1 MTKDD
6 YASLHLF
13 LEEAEALLQKWERL
27 MDVVTEIESIQLRLG
42 EVGRIERMMQLLDMF
57 EAQNYMLKDFLTID
71 DAAMYLNLS
80 KSTIYKMTSRGEL
93 PCYKPNSKTL
103 FLKREEVNDW
113 IQGRKHLSES
123 ELNQIAER
131 YAQQLVKPN
140 IRKPGTPHF
149 KKRK

>member
-1 MTKDD
+1 MTKDN

-27 MDVVTEIESIQLRLG
+27 MDVVTEIESIQFRLG
-42 EVGRIERMMQLLDMF
+42 EVGRIDRMMQLLDMF
-57 EAQNYMLKDFLTID
+57 EAQNYMLKDFLTVD

-103 FLKREEVNDW
+103 FLFFDLIVSYFRINLKSFRYFKVFCLLYF
-113 IQGRKHLSES
+113 ILK
-123 ELNQIAER
+123 LNSLLIS
-131 YAQQLVKPN
+131 
-140 IRKPGTPHF
+140 
-149 KKRK
+149 

>member
-42 EVGRIERMMQLLDMF
+42 EVGRIDRMMQLLDMF
-57 EAQNYMLKDFLTID
+57 EAQNYMLKDFLTVD

-103 FLKREEVNDW
+103 FLLDGNYITISRNVPYSHPTCLLVQDV
-113 IQGRKHLSES
+113 
-123 ELNQIAER
+123 
-131 YAQQLVKPN
+131 QQDDQRQSCQML
-140 IRKPGTPHF
+140 
-149 KKRK
+149 

>member
-42 EVGRIERMMQLLDMF
+42 EVGRIERMMKLLDMF
-57 EAQNYMLKDFLTID
+57 EAQNYMLKGFLTVD

-80 KSTIYKMTSRGEL
+80 KSTIYKMTSRGE
-93 PCYKPNSKTL
+93 
-103 FLKREEVNDW
+103 
-113 IQGRKHLSES
+113 
-123 ELNQIAER
+123 
-131 YAQQLVKPN
+131 
-140 IRKPGTPHF
+140 
-149 KKRK
+149 

>member
-42 EVGRIERMMQLLDMF
+42 EVGRIERMMKLLDMF
-57 EAQNYMLKDFLTID
+57 EAQNYMLKDFLTVD

-80 KSTIYKMTSRGEL
+80 KSTIYKMTSRGE
-93 PCYKPNSKTL
+93 
-103 FLKREEVNDW
+103 
-113 IQGRKHLSES
+113 
-123 ELNQIAER
+123 
-131 YAQQLVKPN
+131 
-140 IRKPGTPHF
+140 
-149 KKRK
+149 

>member
-42 EVGRIERMMQLLDMF
+42 EVGRIDRMMQLLDMF
-57 EAQNYMLKDFLTID
+57 EAQNYMLKDFLTVD

-80 KSTIYKMTSRGEL
+80 KSTIYKMTSRGE
-93 PCYKPNSKTL
+93 
-103 FLKREEVNDW
+103 
-113 IQGRKHLSES
+113 
-123 ELNQIAER
+123 
-131 YAQQLVKPN
+131 
-140 IRKPGTPHF
+140 
-149 KKRK
+149 

>member
-57 EAQNYMLKDFLTID
+57 EAQNYMLKDFLTVD

-80 KSTIYKMTSRGEL
+80 KSTIYKMTSRGE
-93 PCYKPNSKTL
+93 
-103 FLKREEVNDW
+103 
-113 IQGRKHLSES
+113 
-123 ELNQIAER
+123 
-131 YAQQLVKPN
+131 
-140 IRKPGTPHF
+140 
-149 KKRK
+149 